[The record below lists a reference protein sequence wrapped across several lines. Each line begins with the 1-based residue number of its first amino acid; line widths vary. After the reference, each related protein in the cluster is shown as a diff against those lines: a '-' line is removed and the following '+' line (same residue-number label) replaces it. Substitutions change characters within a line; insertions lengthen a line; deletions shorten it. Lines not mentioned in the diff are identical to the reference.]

1 MRRRAETDKALSQLD
16 VIRRT
21 LEDPATGLSAL
32 YVTVDQTRQKVL
44 EAVAQGTMGLR
55 EENRE
60 LRRRQERMLTDLA
73 EARSGLEALG
83 RRLEESIQAVPLVS
97 HEVASPL
104 VAGAPAT
111 TESVVQPPAG
121 PDPAEP
127 EVLGEP
133 AELTERSDG
142 KEPRVLEEVRNAH
155 GHGNTAGN
163 PETAPHLT
171 PVAEP
176 VQEPAQADQEDQRAH
191 LQCLL
196 SAAAIAS
203 ATLICHR
210 ETWDF
215 IAEHAS
221 GHTHFRL
228 PEQID
233 DADGGRIEAS
243 LSGRSL
249 LAVLTTM
256 WKVTREHE
264 GGSTSS
270 GDGDQDLA
278 TWALAAAVYRRT
290 ALAVDRVTH
299 LAEKENGPTLIVLD
313 DRSARTTAP
322 EGGAAA

>member
-1 MRRRAETDKALSQLD
+1 M
-16 VIRRT
+16 
-21 LEDPATGLSAL
+21 
-32 YVTVDQTRQKVL
+32 DQTRQKVL

-73 EARSGLEALG
+73 EARSGLEALS
-83 RRLEESIQAVPLVS
+83 RRLEGSVQAVPLVKT
-97 HEVASPL
+97 EEASPL
-104 VAGAPAT
+104 AAVAPASA
-111 TESVVQPPAG
+111 ESEVQPPAG
-121 PDPAEP
+121 PDAAEP

-133 AELTERSDG
+133 AELLERSDG

-155 GHGNTAGN
+155 GHGNTAGK

-171 PVAEP
+171 PVAET
-176 VQEPAQADQEDQRAH
+176 VQEPAQVDQEDQRAH
-191 LQCLL
+191 LRCLL

-215 IAEHAS
+215 IAEHTT

-228 PEQID
+228 PERID
-233 DADGGRIEAS
+233 DADGGRVETS

-249 LAVLTTM
+249 LAVLTMM
-256 WKVTREHE
+256 WKVTRERE
-264 GGSTSS
+264 GDATSP
-270 GDGDQDLA
+270 GGGEQDLA

-299 LAEKENGPTLIVLD
+299 LAEKENGPALIVLD
-313 DRSARTTAP
+313 DRSTRTTGP
-322 EGGAAA
+322 DPGAAAA

>member
-1 MRRRAETDKALSQLD
+1 M
-16 VIRRT
+16 
-21 LEDPATGLSAL
+21 
-32 YVTVDQTRQKVL
+32 TVDQTRQKVL

-73 EARSGLEALG
+73 EARSDLEALG
-83 RRLEESIQAVPLVS
+83 RRLEESIQAVPLAPPQ
-97 HEVASPL
+97 VASPL
-104 VAGAPAT
+104 AAGAPAT
-111 TESVVQPPAG
+111 AESVVQQPAG
-121 PDPAEP
+121 PEPAEP

-142 KEPRVLEEVRNAH
+142 KESHVLEEVRNAH
-155 GHGNTAGN
+155 GHGNTAGKQV
-163 PETAPHLT
+163 TGPHLT

-176 VQEPAQADQEDQRAH
+176 VQERAQADQEDRRAH
-191 LQCLL
+191 LQRLL
-196 SAAAIAS
+196 SAAAIGS
-203 ATLICHR
+203 AMLICHR

-215 IAEHAS
+215 IAGQTS
-221 GHTHFRL
+221 GHSHFRL
-228 PEQID
+228 PERIE
-233 DADGGRIEAS
+233 DADGGRVETS

-256 WKVTREHE
+256 WKVTREQE
-264 GGSTSS
+264 AGGASP

-299 LAEKENGPTLIVLD
+299 LAEKENGPALIVLD

-322 EGGAAA
+322 EGAAAAA

>member
-1 MRRRAETDKALSQLD
+1 M
-16 VIRRT
+16 
-21 LEDPATGLSAL
+21 
-32 YVTVDQTRQKVL
+32 TVDQTRQKVL

-73 EARSGLEALG
+73 EARSGLEALS

-97 HEVASPL
+97 PDVASPL

-111 TESVVQPPAG
+111 TESDLQPPAG

-155 GHGNTAGN
+155 GHGNTAGK

-176 VQEPAQADQEDQRAH
+176 VQEPAQADQRAH

-203 ATLICHR
+203 ATLVCHR

-215 IAEHAS
+215 IAEHTS

-299 LAEKENGPTLIVLD
+299 LAEKENGPALIVLD

-322 EGGAAA
+322 EGAAAA

>member
-1 MRRRAETDKALSQLD
+1 M
-16 VIRRT
+16 
-21 LEDPATGLSAL
+21 
-32 YVTVDQTRQKVL
+32 TVDQTRQKVL

-73 EARSGLEALG
+73 EARSGLEALS

-97 HEVASPL
+97 PEVASPL
-104 VAGAPAT
+104 VVGAPAT
-111 TESVVQPPAG
+111 TESDVQPPAG
-121 PDPAEP
+121 PDLAEP

-155 GHGNTAGN
+155 GHGNTAGR
-163 PETAPHLT
+163 PETVPHLT

-215 IAEHAS
+215 IAEHTS

-228 PEQID
+228 PERIE
-233 DADGGRIEAS
+233 DADGGRVEIA

-256 WKVTREHE
+256 WKVTRGHEAGGAPGEEH
-264 GGSTSS
+264 
-270 GDGDQDLA
+270 DLA

-290 ALAVDRVTH
+290 ALAVDRVTDQ
-299 LAEKENGPTLIVLD
+299 AEKENGSALIVLD
-313 DRSARTTAP
+313 DRSTRTTAP
-322 EGGAAA
+322 DPGAAAA

>member
-1 MRRRAETDKALSQLD
+1 M
-16 VIRRT
+16 
-21 LEDPATGLSAL
+21 
-32 YVTVDQTRQKVL
+32 DQTRQKVL
-44 EAVAQGTMGLR
+44 EAVAQGTLGLR

-73 EARSGLEALG
+73 EARSGLETLS
-83 RRLEESIQAVPLVS
+83 RRLEESIQAVPMVPPQ
-97 HEVASPL
+97 VASPL
-104 VAGAPAT
+104 GDGTPAID
-111 TESVVQPPAG
+111 ESVVQRPGGVA
-121 PDPAEP
+121 PAEP

-133 AELTERSDG
+133 AEPTERSDR

-155 GHGNTAGN
+155 GHGNTAGK
-163 PETAPHLT
+163 PETGPHLT

-176 VQEPAQADQEDQRAH
+176 VQESAQADQEDQRAH
-191 LQCLL
+191 LHCLL

-228 PEQID
+228 PERID
-233 DADGGRIEAS
+233 DADGGRVEAS

-264 GGSTSS
+264 GGSTST
-270 GDGDQDLA
+270 GGGGQDLA

-290 ALAVDRVTH
+290 ALAVERVTH
-299 LAEKENGPTLIVLD
+299 LAEKENGPALIVLD
-313 DRSARTTAP
+313 DRSTRATAP
-322 EGGAAA
+322 DSGAAAA

>member
-1 MRRRAETDKALSQLD
+1 M
-16 VIRRT
+16 
-21 LEDPATGLSAL
+21 
-32 YVTVDQTRQKVL
+32 TVDQTRQKVL
-44 EAVAQGTMGLR
+44 EAVAQGTIGLR

-73 EARSGLEALG
+73 EARGGLEALS
-83 RRLEESIQAVPLVS
+83 RRLEESVQAVPLVPPQ
-97 HEVASPL
+97 VASPL
-104 VAGAPAT
+104 VTGAPAT
-111 TESVVQPPAG
+111 TESVVERPAG
-121 PDPAEP
+121 SDPAEP

-163 PETAPHLT
+163 PETVPRLT
-171 PVAEP
+171 PVA
-176 VQEPAQADQEDQRAH
+176 EPAQADQEDQRAH

-215 IAEHAS
+215 IAEHTS

-256 WKVTREHE
+256 WKVTRDHE
-264 GGSTSS
+264 GGSTSP

-299 LAEKENGPTLIVLD
+299 LAEKENGPALIVLD
-313 DRSARTTAP
+313 DRSTRTTAP
-322 EGGAAA
+322 DPGAAAA